1 MKNNQLYIVLLLSGI
16 LSLSVS
22 AQSKKTLREKGIK
35 SLTVNEYFLEENTK
49 KPVIESYEVYNE
61 EGDLI
66 EIKEFN
72 SSGIIKKWEKY
83 SYNEDGDIVEEVF
96 LNDKGKVDITEKTI
110 YKDGLRVEKQFFD
123 SKGKLYKKKVY
134 VYEYSN

>member
-1 MKNNQLYIVLLLSGI
+1 MKNKQLYIALLLSGI

-22 AQSKKTLREKGIK
+22 AQSKKTLKSEGIK
-35 SLTVNEYFLEENTK
+35 SITVNEYFLDENAN
-49 KPVIESYEVYNE
+49 KPVVESFEAYNE

-72 SSGIIKKWEKY
+72 SSGDIKRWEKY
-83 SYNEDGDIVEEVF
+83 TYNEDGDIVEEVF
-96 LNDKGKVDITEKTI
+96 FNEKGKVDTTEKTI

-123 SKGKLYKKKVY
+123 AKGKLYKKKVY
-134 VYEYSN
+134 VYEYSK